1 MVLGGDNGITWN
13 AVDTEPHG
21 PRDRSLADA
30 GLHGFIAMPDRFDLP

>member
-13 AVDTEPHG
+13 AVDTERHG